1 MGKKGG
7 PRRQP
12 TPTIDMEHLVDI
24 LKDQVKKLGASNAF
38 QLGVYMTM
46 SKTQAINATGLLA
59 QESFILKLMD
69 VNEVLVFNYK
79 DLKTGYTE
87 VCKTYPE
94 LKDSF
99 PLDMRVAL
107 AGKLAEATMTMLTH
121 VRRLKDEVKFV
132 EASRCLSDWQL
143 QALQRIR
150 LNLPGEAGGSKQPSG
165 KKAKTVASE
174 SEGGEGLPST
184 QELLEKE
191 TPGTPDKHSEC
202 LLEDALGVSPVPA
215 RKQNLRQKMGLK
227 KPAAAKVCK
236 KPASKGDL
244 VKSGLDK
251 RNLDYK
257 GKKLRTMVY
266 NKTTAVAVVA
276 ETVGQLFQVV
286 TFKDVKKNEKAA
298 RKLMGMLQNGASLY
312 TVLAEKK
319 KLGA

>member
-1 MGKKGG
+1 MAIAG
-7 PRRQP
+7 PS
-12 TPTIDMEHLVDI
+12 
-24 LKDQVKKLGASNAF
+24 KDQ
-38 QLGVYMTM
+38 
-46 SKTQAINATGLLA
+46 
-59 QESFILKLMD
+59 
-69 VNEVLVFNYK
+69 
-79 DLKTGYTE
+79 
-87 VCKTYPE
+87 
-94 LKDSF
+94 
-99 PLDMRVAL
+99 
-107 AGKLAEATMTMLTH
+107 AE
-121 VRRLKDEVKFV
+121 
-132 EASRCLSDWQL
+132 
-143 QALQRIR
+143 
-150 LNLPGEAGGSKQPSG
+150 PGEAGGSKQPSG

-174 SEGGEGLPST
+174 SEEGEGLPSA

-191 TPGTPDKHSEC
+191 MPGTPDKHSEC

-298 RKLMGMLQNGASLY
+298 RKLMGMLQNGASLD

>member
-1 MGKKGG
+1 M
-7 PRRQP
+7 
-12 TPTIDMEHLVDI
+12 
-24 LKDQVKKLGASNAF
+24 
-38 QLGVYMTM
+38 
-46 SKTQAINATGLLA
+46 
-59 QESFILKLMD
+59 
-69 VNEVLVFNYK
+69 
-79 DLKTGYTE
+79 
-87 VCKTYPE
+87 CKTYHQ

-99 PLDMRVAL
+99 PLEMRANL
-107 AGKLAEATMTMLTH
+107 AGQLAEATMTMLTH
-121 VRRLKDEVKFV
+121 VRRLKDEVKFA

-150 LNLPGEAGGSKQPSG
+150 LNLPGEAGGSKQLSE
-165 KKAKTVASE
+165 KAKKRVASE
-174 SEGGEGLPST
+174 SEGEELPST

-191 TPGTPDKHSEC
+191 MPGTPDK

-227 KPAAAKVCK
+227 KPAAAKVWK

-244 VKSGLDK
+244 AKSGLDK

-257 GKKLRTMVY
+257 GKNLRIMVY
-266 NKTTAVAVVA
+266 HKTTAVAVVA

-298 RKLMGMLQNGASLY
+298 KKLMGMLQNGASLD

>member
-79 DLKTGYTE
+79 DLKAGYTE

-99 PLDMRVAL
+99 LLDMRVAL

-174 SEGGEGLPST
+174 SEEGEGLPST

-191 TPGTPDKHSEC
+191 MPGTPDKHSEC

-298 RKLMGMLQNGASLY
+298 RKLMGMLQNGASLD